1 MRRVA
6 AVTALGLT
14 LGGCCLPATRS
25 FACVEPR
32 PYGLTPVCRNESH
45 DFAECGGDEET
56 SGVMIPVDGY
66 GGGCIEDTSC
76 ADEGF
81 TDDCGNGL
89 WAEWNRC

>member
-1 MRRVA
+1 
-6 AVTALGLT
+6 
-14 LGGCCLPATRS
+14 
-25 FACVEPR
+25 
-32 PYGLTPVCRNESH
+32 
-45 DFAECGGDEET
+45 
-56 SGVMIPVDGY
+56 MIPVDGY